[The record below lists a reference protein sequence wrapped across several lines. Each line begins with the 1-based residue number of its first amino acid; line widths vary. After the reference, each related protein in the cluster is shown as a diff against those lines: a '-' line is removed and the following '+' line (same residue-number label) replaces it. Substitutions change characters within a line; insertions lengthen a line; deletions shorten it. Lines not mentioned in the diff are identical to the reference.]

1 MDPIEL
7 LIQPVRLRI
16 VFAMAG
22 GRVLTSSDLRARL
35 PDVPKA
41 TLYRHIGLLADGG
54 ILEVE
59 GERRVRGA
67 VERRYRLREERTL
80 ISAETAATIS
90 NEGHRRAFAASIAAI
105 MAEFGA
111 YLDREGSNPV
121 RDSVSYRQFTLWL
134 TPAEVAS
141 LVAEILDVLKA
152 RAIHRPSPGRTAHL
166 LSTILFPIGPRSKGA
181 AGSRRKTTGR

>member
-1 MDPIEL
+1 MDAIEL

-22 GRVLTSSDLRARL
+22 GRILTTSDLQARL

-54 ILEVE
+54 VLEVE

-67 VERRYRLREERTL
+67 VERRYRLREDRARITAEAAAS
-80 ISAETAATIS
+80 IST
-90 NEGHRRAFAASIAAI
+90 EGHRRAFAAAIAAL

-111 YLDREGSNPV
+111 YLDRPGSNPA

-134 TPAEVAS
+134 TPDEVAS
-141 LVAEILDVLKA
+141 LVAEILAVLKP
-152 RAIHRPSPGRTAHL
+152 RAIQQPSPDRTPHL
-166 LSTILFPIGPRSKGA
+166 LSTILFPIGPQSPPAR
-181 AGSRRKTTGR
+181 GSRRKTPRK

>member
-22 GRVLTSSDLRARL
+22 GRILTSSDLQARL

-54 ILEVE
+54 VLEVE

-67 VERRYRLREERTL
+67 VERRYRLREDRARITAEAAAS
-80 ISAETAATIS
+80 IST
-90 NEGHRRAFAASIAAI
+90 EGHRRAFAAAIAAI

-111 YLDREGSNPV
+111 YLDRPGSNPV

-134 TPAEVAS
+134 TPGEVADLIS
-141 LVAEILDVLKA
+141 EILGVLKA
-152 RAIHRPSPGRTAHL
+152 RAIHQPSPGRTPHL
-166 LSTILFPIGPRSKGA
+166 LSTILFPIGSRAPGPA
-181 AGSRRKTTGR
+181 TARRKPGRT